1 MTGGPEDVGAITKTM
16 RLRYGGTCRSCGA
29 ALAAGTTAVYER
41 ATRTVVCVSCVA
53 PAGAANAEAPSS
65 VVVEPP
71 VADAACPPEPPDVV
85 AGSAGASALREY
97 ERRRAK
103 REDRIRTA
111 HPKLGGFILA
121 VSDEPQS
128 TIAWATGAR
137 GEELLGKR
145 LDGLAGQ
152 GVRVLHDRRI
162 PRTKANIDHI
172 AVSAAGV
179 FVIDAKRYMGR
190 PQLRVEGGLFRPR
203 VEKLMVGTRD
213 QTKLV
218 EGVHKQVDLVR
229 RALDGA
235 GLAGVPVRGVLCFV
249 EADWPLIGGSFV
261 IDGVDVLWPK
271 KAAEQLVPPGPHDD
285 AMAERVHRALAA
297 AFPAA

>member
-1 MTGGPEDVGAITKTM
+1 MPGTSGKAELAPKRM
-16 RLRYGGTCRSCGA
+16 RLRYAGTCRVCGD
-29 ALAAGTTAVYER
+29 ALDAGTTAGYER
-41 ATRTVVCVSCVA
+41 ATKSLLCIACTTAADVVT
-53 PAGAANAEAPSS
+53 PEPPSGGTNIEPP
-65 VVVEPP
+65 VPDDVPVVEPP
-71 VADAACPPEPPDVV
+71 EILSGA
-85 AGSAGASALREY
+85 AGASALREY
-97 ERRRAK
+97 ERRKAK
-103 REDRIRTA
+103 REERIRTA
-111 HPKLGGFILA
+111 HPKLGGLILA

-128 TIAWATGAR
+128 TTAWATGAR

-145 LDGLAGQ
+145 LDGLVGH

-162 PRTKANIDHI
+162 PPKANIDHI